1 MAWHGIQGTAG
12 ESSGFRSP
20 SWIGQ
25 RLSCKAL
32 GIRRRWKELAEIT
45 VLTRADCKAW
55 VGHCQQTKR
64 PPCGRQ
70 GTKGSASIRM
80 YHDNHPKAGL
90 SGRKRVGLSVLRTDS
105 EPCEVLVWHERDSG
119 DKLRADRSTQISSAC
134 PLYRPTLL
142 LPHTTQTNYNNYI
155 RTKTFQANNA
165 FSTAGSY
172 FDYQAQHHQPHPQ
185 PQIV

>member
-1 MAWHGIQGTAG
+1 
-12 ESSGFRSP
+12 
-20 SWIGQ
+20 
-25 RLSCKAL
+25 L

-105 EPCEVLVWHERDSG
+105 EPCEVLVWHSERDSG
-119 DKLRADRSTQISSAC
+119 DKLRADRRTQISSAC
-134 PLYRPTLL
+134 PLIIPTFL
-142 LPHTTQTNYNNYI
+142 LPHTTQTNYNNDI
-155 RTKTFQANNA
+155 RTKTFQAQHSFLNRRQLLGLP
-165 FSTAGSY
+165 STTSPATTTAT
-172 FDYQAQHHQPHPQ
+172 DCVTQAAISPSLNSP
-185 PQIV
+185 